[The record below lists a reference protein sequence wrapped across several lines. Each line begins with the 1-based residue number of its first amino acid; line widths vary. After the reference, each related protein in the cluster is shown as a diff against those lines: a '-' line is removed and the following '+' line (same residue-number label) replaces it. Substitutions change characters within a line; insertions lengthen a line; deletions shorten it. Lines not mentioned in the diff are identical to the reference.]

1 MKFHNYPILYIIIII
16 IGNYTRIRNYKL
28 ASRFVSIFLFRLSV
42 QPWNPNS
49 KIPVTISS
57 FANRRITR
65 QLIPATRNASK
76 RIHCPSRACPLT
88 FPRRLSPSIDRSRA
102 RKDLYRTRLGISPTY
117 NRLNDLD
124 FISPLEPARRTIDL
138 SSARSP
144 PPQKDVA
151 GILFHTHTHTTSC
164 SRLVRAKGQ
173 ERAAES
179 SMPDV
184 FSHFL
189 MRLYPLARRTGLTIT
204 TIPRHG
210 RRDVP
215 SHSTRL
221 PADRPIIE
229 ATSVLIFPTLSLS
242 LAESRYGLHGG
253 SRRSSRKRRMKYMIS
268 ICEIEEIGFY
278 LFIYLFSL
286 SFVLS
291 RVT

>member
-28 ASRFVSIFLFRLSV
+28 ASRFVSIFLFPIVCTTLEA
-42 QPWNPNS
+42 NS

-76 RIHCPSRACPLT
+76 RIHCPSRTCPLT

-210 RRDVP
+210 QRDVP

-242 LAESRYGLHGG
+242 LSPSHDTD
-253 SRRSSRKRRMKYMIS
+253 YM
-268 ICEIEEIGFY
+268 EGVDEARGRGE
-278 LFIYLFSL
+278 
-286 SFVLS
+286 
-291 RVT
+291 

>member
-1 MKFHNYPILYIIIII
+1 MEIIQ
-16 IGNYTRIRNYKL
+16 
-28 ASRFVSIFLFRLSV
+28 ASEITNWPRDSFQFSSSV
-42 QPWNPNS
+42 CTALGANS

-179 SMPDV
+179 SMPRRFFPLSNAPLPTRSPYGVNDNHDSPPRATRRPLSFDAITRRSPDHRGYQRLD
-184 FSHFL
+184 FSH
-189 MRLYPLARRTGLTIT
+189 
-204 TIPRHG
+204 
-210 RRDVP
+210 
-215 SHSTRL
+215 S
-221 PADRPIIE
+221 
-229 ATSVLIFPTLSLS
+229 LSLS

-278 LFIYLFSL
+278 LFIYLFLL

>member
-1 MKFHNYPILYIIIII
+1 M
-16 IGNYTRIRNYKL
+16 

-151 GILFHTHTHTTSC
+151 GILFHTHTQPPARVSC
-164 SRLVRAKGQ
+164 VRKVKK
-173 ERAAES
+173 EPRRARC
-179 SMPDV
+179 PDV

-242 LAESRYGLHGG
+242 LSPSHDTD
-253 SRRSSRKRRMKYMIS
+253 YM
-268 ICEIEEIGFY
+268 EGVDEARGRGE
-278 LFIYLFSL
+278 
-286 SFVLS
+286 
-291 RVT
+291 

>member
-1 MKFHNYPILYIIIII
+1 M
-16 IGNYTRIRNYKL
+16 G
-28 ASRFVSIFLFRLSV
+28 A
-42 QPWNPNS
+42 NS

-76 RIHCPSRACPLT
+76 RIHCPSRTCPLT

-179 SMPDV
+179 SMPRRFFPLSNAPLPTRSPYGVNDNHDSPPRATRRPLSFDAITRRSPDHRGYQRLD
-184 FSHFL
+184 FSH
-189 MRLYPLARRTGLTIT
+189 
-204 TIPRHG
+204 
-210 RRDVP
+210 
-215 SHSTRL
+215 S
-221 PADRPIIE
+221 
-229 ATSVLIFPTLSLS
+229 LSLS
-242 LAESRYGLHGG
+242 RRVTIRITWRESTKLEEEENEIYDLDLRNRRD
-253 SRRSSRKRRMKYMIS
+253 RRS
-268 ICEIEEIGFY
+268 
-278 LFIYLFSL
+278 FIYFCSVSFYRELLEWINGKGRRGFSIRELFKEE
-286 SFVLS
+286 
-291 RVT
+291 RKK